1 MTTRETKT
9 IQQLEKISKEMS
21 WHRQQG
27 RRERKRKE
35 MGNKKKMR
43 YQKYTRAPMTTTS
56 VSSKTSRQK

>member
-27 RRERKRKE
+27 RRERERKE
-35 MGNKKKMR
+35 MGNKKK
-43 YQKYTRAPMTTTS
+43 
-56 VSSKTSRQK
+56 

>member
-27 RRERKRKE
+27 RRE
-35 MGNKKKMR
+35 KKKR
-43 YQKYTRAPMTTTS
+43 NGKQKKNEIPKIYSSSNDNNP
-56 VSSKTSRQK
+56 VSSKTSQQK

>member
-27 RRERKRKE
+27 RRERKKRNGKQ
-35 MGNKKKMR
+35 KKMR